1 MTLALLKLVPTV
13 SAIFV
18 FTVSSSHASTFA
30 DNLANMESQSPIDIR
45 SENTYYGRLPTLNF
59 NLDTDTSLEVINNG
73 SPDHEATIRA
83 NVNPGEGK
91 LTLSGHEWDLA
102 QFHFH
107 TPSEHLIN
115 GRSLPMEMHLVFT
128 DSASNLLVVGRG
140 IGIRE
145 WGHDRALDPIFSNL
159 PQNSEET
166 RNIDHFDLN
175 ALLPHNLNSFRYSG
189 SLTTSP
195 YTEGV
200 SWIELATPLLVS
212 RSQVEAFE
220 SLFPHGN
227 SREVQELNDR
237 IVLTDV
243 RGFVDHHHH
252 DDLGLSID
260 TSLGVSGL
268 GVSLDAGLGARASLA
283 APATTVPEPATY
295 AMLVAGL
302 GLLSAAVR
310 RRNRRTGSI

>member
-1 MTLALLKLVPTV
+1 MV

-18 FTVSSSHASTFA
+18 FTVSSSQASSFA
-30 DNLANMESQSPIDIR
+30 DNLAKMESQSPIDIR
-45 SENTYYGRLPTLNF
+45 SESTYYGRLPALNF
-59 NLDTDTSLEVINNG
+59 NLASDTSLEVINNG

-83 NVNPGEGK
+83 NVNPGQGT

-140 IGIRE
+140 IGIKE
-145 WGHDRALDPIFSNL
+145 WGYNKALEPIFSDL
-159 PQNSEET
+159 PQNHEEIL
-166 RNIDHFDLN
+166 NVEHFNLN
-175 ALLPHNLNSFRYSG
+175 TLLPTNLNSFRYSG

-200 SWIELATPLLVS
+200 SWIELATPLLIS

-243 RGFVDHHHH
+243 RGFVDHHHA
-252 DDLGLSID
+252 GLEVSVNSD
-260 TSLGVSGL
+260 LGVS
-268 GVSLDAGLGARASLA
+268 V
-283 APATTVPEPATY
+283 APAATAVPEPTTY
-295 AMLVAGL
+295 AMLIAGL
-302 GLLSAAVR
+302 GLMSAVVR
-310 RRNRRTGSI
+310 RRNRKAECI

>member
-1 MTLALLKLVPTV
+1 ML
-13 SAIFV
+13 
-18 FTVSSSHASTFA
+18 TVSSSQASTFA
-30 DNLANMESQSPIDIR
+30 DNLAKMESQSPIDIR
-45 SENTYYGRLPTLNF
+45 SENTYYGRLPALNF

-83 NVNPGEGK
+83 NVNPGEGT
-91 LTLSGHEWDLA
+91 LTLSGREWDLA

-145 WGHDRALDPIFSNL
+145 WGFNKALDPIFSNL
-159 PQNSEET
+159 PQNDEEVL
-166 RNIDHFDLN
+166 NVDHFDLN
-175 ALLPHNLNSFRYSG
+175 ALLPTNLNSFRYSG

-200 SWIELATPLLVS
+200 SWIELATPLLMS
-212 RSQVEAFE
+212 RNQVEAFE
-220 SLFPHGN
+220 SLFPDGN

-237 IVLTDV
+237 IILTDV
-243 RGFVDHHHH
+243 RGFVDHHHA
-252 DDLGLSID
+252 DLDVSVSPGLE
-260 TSLGVSGL
+260 VN
-268 GVSLDAGLGARASLA
+268 ANLA
-283 APATTVPEPATY
+283 ATSVPEPAAYT
-295 AMLVAGL
+295 MLIAGL
-302 GLLSAAVR
+302 GLMGAVLR
-310 RRNRRTGSI
+310 RRNTKTACI

>member
-1 MTLALLKLVPTV
+1 MTRSLLKLVPTV
-13 SAIFV
+13 SAVFV
-18 FTVSSSHASTFA
+18 FTISSSHASTFT

-45 SENTYYGRLPTLNF
+45 SENTYYGRLPALKF

-140 IGIRE
+140 IGISER
-145 WGHDRALDPIFSNL
+145 GHDRGNDGALDPIFSNL
-159 PQNSEET
+159 AQNSEET

-243 RGFVDHHHH
+243 RGFVDGHHHH
-252 DDLGLSID
+252 DDLGLSVD
-260 TSLGVSGL
+260 TGLGVGVGAGL
-268 GVSLDAGLGARASLA
+268 GVSASLA

-302 GLLSAAVR
+302 GMLSAVAR
-310 RRNRRTGSI
+310 RRNRRTGPI

>member
-1 MTLALLKLVPTV
+1 VQSISQLSGSRNRVHAPTVFRLDIPLTAELQFPWRAASQVPPTSYPRSFPEFIPGGLYMTPALLKLVPMV

-18 FTVSSSHASTFA
+18 FTVSSSQASSFA
-30 DNLANMESQSPIDIR
+30 DNLAKMESQSPIDIR
-45 SENTYYGRLPTLNF
+45 SENTYYGRLPALNF
-59 NLDTDTSLEVINNG
+59 NLASDTSLEVINNG

-83 NVNPGEGK
+83 NVNPGQGT

-140 IGIRE
+140 IGIKE
-145 WGHDRALDPIFSNL
+145 WGYNRALDPIFSNL
-159 PQNSEET
+159 PQNNEET

-200 SWIELATPLLVS
+200 SWIELATPLLIS

-227 SREVQELNDR
+227 SREVQ
-237 IVLTDV
+237 
-243 RGFVDHHHH
+243 
-252 DDLGLSID
+252 
-260 TSLGVSGL
+260 
-268 GVSLDAGLGARASLA
+268 
-283 APATTVPEPATY
+283 
-295 AMLVAGL
+295 
-302 GLLSAAVR
+302 
-310 RRNRRTGSI
+310 

>member
-1 MTLALLKLVPTV
+1 MTFALMKLVPMV
-13 SAIFV
+13 SAVFV

-30 DNLANMESQSPIDIR
+30 DNLAKMESQSPIDIR
-45 SENTYYGRLPTLNF
+45 SENTYFGRLPALNF
-59 NLDTDTSLEVINNG
+59 NFDTDTSLEVVNNG

-83 NVNPGEGK
+83 NVNPGEGR

-115 GRSLPMEMHLVFT
+115 GKSMPLEMHLVFT

-140 IGIRE
+140 IGIKE
-145 WGHDRALDPIFSNL
+145 GGFNKALDPIFSNL
-159 PQNSEET
+159 PENEEEIL
-166 RNIDHFDLN
+166 NVDHFDLN
-175 ALLPHNLNSFRYSG
+175 ALLPEKLTSFRYSG

-200 SWIELATPLLVS
+200 SWIKLAEPLQMSLG
-212 RSQVEAFE
+212 QVEAFE

-243 RGFVDHHHH
+243 PGFGSSH
-252 DDLGLSID
+252 
-260 TSLGVSGL
+260 
-268 GVSLDAGLGARASLA
+268 

-295 AMLVAGL
+295 AMLLAGL
-302 GLLSAAVR
+302 GLMSAVVR
-310 RRNRRTGSI
+310 RRNRRTVSI

>member
-1 MTLALLKLVPTV
+1 
-13 SAIFV
+13 
-18 FTVSSSHASTFA
+18 
-30 DNLANMESQSPIDIR
+30 MESQSPIDIR
-45 SENTYYGRLPTLNF
+45 SENTYYGRLPALKF

-140 IGIRE
+140 IGISER
-145 WGHDRALDPIFSNL
+145 GHDRGNDGALDPIFSNL

-243 RGFVDHHHH
+243 RGFVDGHHHH
-252 DDLGLSID
+252 DDLGLSVN
-260 TSLGVSGL
+260 TGLGVSGL
-268 GVSLDAGLGARASLA
+268 GVGVGAGLGASASLA

-302 GLLSAAVR
+302 GMLSAVAR
-310 RRNRRTGSI
+310 RRNRRTGPI

>member
-1 MTLALLKLVPTV
+1 MTRALLKLVPTV
-13 SAIFV
+13 SAVFV
-18 FTVSSSHASTFA
+18 FTISSSHASTFT

-45 SENTYYGRLPTLNF
+45 SENTYYGRLPALKF

-140 IGIRE
+140 IGIKE
-145 WGHDRALDPIFSNL
+145 GGFNKALDPIFSNL
-159 PQNSEET
+159 PQNNEET

-175 ALLPHNLNSFRYSG
+175 ALLPDNLTSFRYSG

-200 SWIELATPLLVS
+200 SWIELATPLQMS

-243 RGFVDHHHH
+243 PGFVDHHDH
-252 DDLGLSID
+252 DDLGLSVD
-260 TSLGVSGL
+260 AGLGVGVSAGL
-268 GVSLDAGLGARASLA
+268 GVSASLA

-302 GLLSAAVR
+302 GMLSAVVR
-310 RRNRRTGSI
+310 RRNRRTGPI

>member
-1 MTLALLKLVPTV
+1 
-13 SAIFV
+13 
-18 FTVSSSHASTFA
+18 
-30 DNLANMESQSPIDIR
+30 
-45 SENTYYGRLPTLNF
+45 
-59 NLDTDTSLEVINNG
+59 
-73 SPDHEATIRA
+73 
-83 NVNPGEGK
+83 
-91 LTLSGHEWDLA
+91 
-102 QFHFH
+102 
-107 TPSEHLIN
+107 
-115 GRSLPMEMHLVFT
+115 MEMHLVFT

-140 IGIRE
+140 IGISER
-145 WGHDRALDPIFSNL
+145 GHDRGNDGALDPIFSNL

-243 RGFVDHHHH
+243 RGFVDGHHHH
-252 DDLGLSID
+252 DDLGLSVN
-260 TSLGVSGL
+260 TGLGVSGL
-268 GVSLDAGLGARASLA
+268 GVGVGAGLGASASLA

-302 GLLSAAVR
+302 GMLSAVTR
-310 RRNRRTGSI
+310 RRNRRTGCI

>member
-1 MTLALLKLVPTV
+1 MV
-13 SAIFV
+13 SAVFV

-30 DNLANMESQSPIDIR
+30 DNLAKMESQSPIDIR
-45 SENTYYGRLPTLNF
+45 SENTYYGRLPALKF

-83 NVNPGEGK
+83 NVNPGEGT

-107 TPSEHLIN
+107 TPSEHLVN

-140 IGIRE
+140 IGVRE
-145 WGHDRALDPIFSNL
+145 RGHDRGNDRALDPIFSNL

-237 IVLTDV
+237 IILTDV
-243 RGFVDHHHH
+243 RGFVDGHHRH
-252 DDLGLSID
+252 DDLGLSTD
-260 TSLGVSGL
+260 TSLGISGL
-268 GVSLDAGLGARASLA
+268 EVGLNAGLGASASLA

-302 GLLSAAVR
+302 GLLSAVAR
-310 RRNRRTGSI
+310 RRSRRTGSI